1 MPRFHLHFCSS
12 DAPELPL
19 ATEQHRA
26 PVGHERLPS
35 SSSSDVG
42 ELGKAKWMATA
53 WQASSTTNAT
63 VSLMVADANLLHSVT
78 DA

>member
-53 WQASSTTNAT
+53 W
-63 VSLMVADANLLHSVT
+63 
-78 DA
+78 